1 MEDKSAKK
9 LIPLALLSI
18 LAGGL
23 NALLGAGGGVV
34 LIFAIQLYY
43 GNKKIKNS
51 FAITNLAV
59 LVFSLI
65 SLFSYIEGGML
76 HAKECLPYVA
86 PALIGGT
93 IGALLLGR
101 MKTRYLKLIFASLML
116 YSGVK
121 MIL

>member
-1 MEDKSAKK
+1 MEYQSARK
-9 LIPLALLSI
+9 LIPLALLSL
-18 LAGGL
+18 LAGVL

-34 LIFAIQLYY
+34 LILAIQLYY
-43 GNKKIKNS
+43 GDKKVKNS

-59 LVFSLI
+59 MVFSLI

-76 HAKECLPYVA
+76 HAKECLPYVF
-86 PALIGGT
+86 PALAGGT

-101 MKTRYLKLIFASLML
+101 IKTRYLKLIFASLML